1 MPVCEL
7 YTGGRETNRSVSY
20 DAHNRIGNYA
30 PSRLQLEHYSRQIAS
45 VANIFCQW
53 SSNPVMYFA

>member
-45 VANIFCQW
+45 VANIFCQ
-53 SSNPVMYFA
+53 